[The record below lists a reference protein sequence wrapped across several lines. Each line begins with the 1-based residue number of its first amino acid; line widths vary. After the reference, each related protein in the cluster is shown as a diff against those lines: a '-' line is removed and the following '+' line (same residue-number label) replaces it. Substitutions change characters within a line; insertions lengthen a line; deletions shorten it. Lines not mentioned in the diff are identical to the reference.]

1 MALSMKKMKVYEG
14 LTIPMG
20 FLLLKKLLYKKGHP
34 EKTLQSPSR
43 SGKICTSWP
52 ATWWIASLGVG
63 IGRFLLGNVGL
74 VPSPEG
80 GDP

>member
-1 MALSMKKMKVYEG
+1 MKVYEG

-20 FLLLKKLLYKKGHP
+20 FLMATSYYTKRATRA
-34 EKTLQSPSR
+34 TLQSTSR

-63 IGRFLLGNVGL
+63 IGRFLVGNVGS